1 MRYKNSD
8 DNRYRVQFMR
18 STEELMDQLTVKEF
32 ISYLEENAEFEDFTV
47 EYIDK
52 KCVNCKAYDLKE
64 ADSNLHKEFLVTE
77 DGRVFYWR
85 SLNCKV
91 ELVDKE
97 EKVGIM
103 KIKRLRNAKFGTDK
117 LHVVV
122 TGWALYEEGK
132 GYIAY
137 SSDRDKYGILAPYI
151 PCGGK
156 RALQAILNAGGFT
169 SFEGMEYVKELGA

>member
-18 STEELMDQLTVKEF
+18 STEELMNQLTVKEF
-32 ISYLEENAEFEDFTV
+32 ISYLEENAEFEDYTV
-47 EYIDK
+47 EYIDN

-91 ELVDKE
+91 ELVDRE
-97 EKVGIM
+97 EEM
-103 KIKRLRNAKFGTDK
+103 EIKRLKNAKFGTK
-117 LHVVV
+117 ELHVVV
-122 TGWALYEEGK
+122 TGWAFYVKGK
-132 GYIAY
+132 GYVAY
-137 SSDRDKYGILAPYI
+137 SSNRDKYGILAPYI